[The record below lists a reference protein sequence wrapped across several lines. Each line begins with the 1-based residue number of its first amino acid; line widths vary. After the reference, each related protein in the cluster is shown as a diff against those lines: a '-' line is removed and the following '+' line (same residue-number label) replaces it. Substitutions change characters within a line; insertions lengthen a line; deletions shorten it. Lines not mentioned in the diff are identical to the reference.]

1 MVKAQ
6 ANVKEV
12 KLTAKVIRADGTVE
26 NLGTIAEYKQKSF
39 LKKIVSFFINK

>member
-26 NLGTIAEYKQKSF
+26 NLGTIAEYKKKSIF
-39 LKKIVSFFINK
+39 EKLVSYFTNK